1 MIFVK
6 GGMHMKRIIPA
17 ALAAFLLCSC
27 TQAEMPAEETTA
39 ETSATVSEIKKKEYS
54 PKELYEYSISD
65 GKAVISRYLDP
76 IYSDSE
82 VTVPETIE
90 GYPVALGSSNVFSN
104 ADVTRLTFTEGVPV
118 TSITNAHS
126 LEVIELPANVSRL
139 TGLSFKG
146 CESLREINI
155 AEGGEYKSVDGV
167 VYSADGKELI
177 CFPHGRTGDFT
188 VPEGVEIIGEDA
200 FGRSLLTSVTLPG
213 SVREIGVGAFMSS
226 DISEI
231 TLNDGLKIINSLAFC
246 DTRLGTL
253 YLPDSVSDIGYG
265 IVQKDKPI
273 KISAPV
279 SLGENKELYDF
290 DVDFRNETM
299 LQKAVRQGKK
309 LFRYFEDNAEEND
322 KLIFADIHGDR
333 FPEILVI
340 RESSYMT
347 NSIYE
352 YSDANGWSSTGVYL
366 EQRLNTYYDRENDCY
381 FKMDIFAADEYIYC
395 ECARKLTMDENGEW
409 ISEFY
414 GEKGWEMPYGDWDW
428 TKYYFIYSGGGKNE
442 IVNVDTVSGKAYTF
456 EDFAAFIEGTL
467 TEYELV
473 ESFDRNKI
481 LSEHSEKYTVKED
494 GSHIFIEEGLADEPV
509 LVKQADDDR
518 CFTPPEKT
526 VLFKIGS
533 TAYYEDTFS
542 AELNEGECTPENFQ
556 LLSTLPKLTEL
567 HINSNEADLTGI
579 GVLKGIKELHING
592 YTSIKGVYEL
602 GKLTSLEILQIPFA
616 ENIDFLGDMDSVRL
630 LRLIPWTADYL
641 DKPADILAPLLEMDS
656 LEYLPINTYDG
667 IPLTKEQIKWIEENL
682 SHVKVSLYK
691 FA

>member
-1 MIFVK
+1 
-6 GGMHMKRIIPA
+6 MKKYISVLCL
-17 ALAAFLLCSC
+17 ALLLCSC
-27 TQAEMPAEETTA
+27 AQTEIPTEETTA
-39 ETSATVSEIKKKEYS
+39 ETSATVSEILKKEYS
-54 PKELYEYSISD
+54 PKELYEYYISD
-65 GKAVISRYLDP
+65 GKAVIRRYRDP

-82 VTVPETIE
+82 ITVPETIE
-90 GYPVALGSSNVFSN
+90 GYPVALRSSDVFQN
-104 ADVTRLTFTEGVPV
+104 TDVTRLTFPESVPV
-118 TSITNAHS
+118 TSITNARC

-146 CESLREINI
+146 CESLKEINI
-155 AEGGEYKSVDGV
+155 AEGGEYRSVDGV

-188 VPEGVEIIGEDA
+188 VPEGVEIIGDDA

-213 SVREIGVGAFMSS
+213 SVREIGRGAFMSS

-231 TLNDGLKIINSLAFC
+231 KLNDGLKIINSLAFC

-299 LQKAVRQGKK
+299 LQKAVRRGKK
-309 LFRYFEDNAEEND
+309 LFRYFEDNAGEND
-322 KLIFADIHGDR
+322 KLIFADINGDR

-340 RESSYMT
+340 RESAYMT

-352 YSDANGWSSTGVYL
+352 YSDVNGWSSTGVYL
-366 EQRLNTYYDRENDCY
+366 QQRLNTYYDRENDCY
-381 FKMDIFAADEYIYC
+381 FKMDIFATDEYIYC

-414 GEKGWEMPYGDWDW
+414 GQRGRDIPYDNWDW
-428 TKYYFIYSGGGKNE
+428 TKYYFIYSGGGKSE
-442 IVNVDTVSGKAYTF
+442 IVNVDTESGKEYTF

-481 LSEHSEKYTVKED
+481 LSEHSEKYTVEEG

-509 LVKQADDDR
+509 PVKTGDDER
-518 CFTPPEKT
+518 CFTPPERT

-533 TAYYEDTFS
+533 TSYYEDTFY
-542 AELNEGECTPENFQ
+542 AELNEGECTPENFE

-567 HINSNEADLTGI
+567 YIYCNEADLTGI
-579 GVLKGIKELHING
+579 GKLKGLKELHING
-592 YTSIKGVYEL
+592 YTSIKEVREL
-602 GKLTSLEILQIPFA
+602 GKLTSLEILRIPCV
-616 ENIDFLGDMDSVRL
+616 ENIDFLADMDSVRL
-630 LRLIPWTADYL
+630 LILIPWTSNYF
-641 DKPADILAPLLEMDS
+641 DKPADFLAPLLEMDS

-667 IPLTKEQIKWIEENL
+667 IPMTEEQIKWMKENL
-682 SHVKVSLYK
+682 SHVKYSLYK